1 MAAQNEGLGSHISV
15 PVLPQLHY
23 MFLLITDF
31 TGHFIQ
37 YIHFDVLKYNVNN
50 LDSQCS

>member
-15 PVLPQLHY
+15 MPQPHY

-50 LDSQCS
+50 LDSRCS